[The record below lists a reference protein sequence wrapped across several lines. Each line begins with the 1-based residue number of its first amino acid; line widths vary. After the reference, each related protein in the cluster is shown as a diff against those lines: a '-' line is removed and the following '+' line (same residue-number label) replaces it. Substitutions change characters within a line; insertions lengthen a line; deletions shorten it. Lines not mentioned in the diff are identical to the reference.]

1 MVAFGV
7 SLLSEFP
14 LDWQLDLEACSDLG
28 SAFWQQYF
36 IDGAVQF
43 HIRECTV
50 FLLELGLGHPLLNS
64 QPFTCWFDTTD
75 DHYLNL
81 FIVS

>member
-28 SAFWQQYF
+28 SAFWH
-36 IDGAVQF
+36 GKN
-43 HIRECTV
+43 T
-50 FLLELGLGHPLLNS
+50 L
-64 QPFTCWFDTTD
+64 
-75 DHYLNL
+75 
-81 FIVS
+81 